1 MPASPQS
8 ETPEQVETIDHLEGD
23 YCPAEPELSS
33 PPTAP
38 NIRLQPVQLDF
49 LLRLADALNTTLDL
63 NTLMHR
69 VADLVRAVIDYRI
82 FAILLVNDRTG
93 DLRIRFQT
101 GHTPE
106 VERMRIKP
114 GRGIVGQA
122 AAQHRSVLVEDVRQ
136 VENYIPANPSVLS
149 ELAVPLIVKNRVVGV
164 IDIQSESLA
173 CFTEEHQRLLEL
185 TASRMAVA
193 VENAR
198 LYTRVAR
205 QAQTLTVLN
214 EISRELTSILDLDD
228 LLERIGQLLKR
239 VIDFQMFTILLW
251 SDRTQRLEHRFSSR
265 FGERIEREHNVQ
277 LGEGIIGHAAQ
288 SRAPVLAPDTRKDPR
303 YIVVHPEVRSE
314 LAVPLIYKGQVI
326 GVVDL
331 EHTRVNYYNEDHQT
345 TLTTLSAQLAISIA
359 NAKLYQRI
367 HEDEQRLERDLEMAR
382 QVQLRLLPSTPP
394 QPRRA
399 EIAAAFLPAR
409 SIGGDM
415 YDFLDYGAAGNPLY
429 TTSQPD
435 RIAIV
440 LGDVSG
446 KAAPAALYAALV
458 SGILR
463 SLAARHLAPADLLTE
478 LNDQL
483 QERKLDAQYVTM
495 LMAVWNDEDCTLHL
509 ANAGSVQPLY
519 VTNVVTDTD
528 TPASSAA
535 LPTATSSPTAATP
548 SPKKTSRKISAVAAA
563 DCPTPASLTITTI
576 PAEGFPLGLFPKA
589 EYDEIVI
596 AAKPGD
602 LFLFFSDGITDA
614 LNAEGE
620 LFGTE
625 RLEAVLRDHPSACHS
640 AQATVDAILAAVA
653 TFQSGTAHFD
663 DETLVVLRVL

>member
-1 MPASPQS
+1 MPPAPQS
-8 ETPEQVETIDHLEGD
+8 DPPEQVETIDHFEGD
-23 YCPAEPELSS
+23 YRPAQPEL
-33 PPTAP
+33 PLQPDPAAPTTPAAH

-122 AAQHRSVLVEDVRQ
+122 AAQHRSVLVEDVRTA
-136 VENYIPANPSVLS
+136 ENYIPANPSVLS

-173 CFTEEHQRLLEL
+173 YFTEEHQRLLEL

-228 LLERIGQLLKR
+228 LLERIGLLLKR

-251 SDRTQRLEHRFSSR
+251 NDRTQRLEHRFSSR
-265 FGERIEREHNVQ
+265 FGERIEREHNVP

-331 EHTRVNYYNEDHQT
+331 EHTRVNYFNEEHQT
-345 TLTTLSAQLAISIA
+345 TLSTLSAQLAISIA
-359 NAKLYQRI
+359 NARLYQRI

-415 YDFLDYGAAGNPLY
+415 YDFLDYGAAGNALY

-463 SLAARHLAPADLLTE
+463 SLAARHLAPADLLAE

-483 QERKLDAQYVTM
+483 QERKLDSQYVTM
-495 LMAVWNDEDCTLHL
+495 LMAIWNDDDLTLRI

-519 VTNVVTDTD
+519 VTQSVTETIG
-528 TPASSAA
+528 
-535 LPTATSSPTAATP
+535 ATP
-548 SPKKTSRKISAVAAA
+548 SEKGASRKPDP
-563 DCPTPASLTITTI
+563 DCLTPASLTTTTI

-589 EYDEIVI
+589 EYDELTIP
-596 AAKPGD
+596 AHPGD

-620 LFGTE
+620 SFGPE

-640 AQATVDAILAAVA
+640 AQSTVDAILAAVA